1 MVTGT
6 RVSLFVVVIL
16 SCVRACGRCGRAGAF
31 DGEARVGK
39 ISQRRAENLIKIGIF
54 MRSAHRQYSTENRIM
69 FVGGFSERVFASY
82 PNSDLVN
89 LKFCVSID
97 CSTKITQNA
106 VSFVS
111 KKSWFNVKRG
121 TDICVY
127 REPRRF
133 TDPDI
138 LYRRLFS
145 ERAMSRIRFCFRT
158 RNQTKCRRR

>member
-16 SCVRACGRCGRAGAF
+16 SCARACGRSGRAGAF

-106 VSFVS
+106 VSF
-111 KKSWFNVKRG
+111 
-121 TDICVY
+121 
-127 REPRRF
+127 
-133 TDPDI
+133 
-138 LYRRLFS
+138 LYRKSHGLTLSAVQIFVYI
-145 ERAMSRIRFCFRT
+145 ENQGGSRTQIFYIVVCFL
-158 RNQTKCRRR
+158 NAP